1 MSINPVGGVSPQVPK
16 SNPLPA
22 PPAAPD
28 SPSAQGGEMGVVQP
42 NKTAGTEPSRQPQS
56 TAVSS
61 SVSSSSTSS
70 VLFERSSEMLGNVA
84 LALWI
89 LSMLLERSDEQASQA
104 DQFLLGLAAGLMM
117 AAESKGPNFFF
128 SSSNTSASTQAL
140 VGPQNVDTA
149 YNTEIPSIAANPS
162 SASEQSAQ
170 QQTTRVSGID
180 THA

>member
-1 MSINPVGGVSPQVPK
+1 M
-16 SNPLPA
+16 
-22 PPAAPD
+22 
-28 SPSAQGGEMGVVQP
+28 
-42 NKTAGTEPSRQPQS
+42 
-56 TAVSS
+56 SS
-61 SVSSSSTSS
+61 SVSTSSSSLVS
-70 VLFERSSEMLGNVA
+70 FERSSEMLGNVA

-89 LSMLLERSDEQASQA
+89 LSMLLERSEEQTSQA

-117 AAESKGPNFFF
+117 AAESKGSNFFF

-149 YNTEIPSIAANPS
+149 YNTEIPSIAADPS
-162 SASEQSAQ
+162 SASEPSAQ